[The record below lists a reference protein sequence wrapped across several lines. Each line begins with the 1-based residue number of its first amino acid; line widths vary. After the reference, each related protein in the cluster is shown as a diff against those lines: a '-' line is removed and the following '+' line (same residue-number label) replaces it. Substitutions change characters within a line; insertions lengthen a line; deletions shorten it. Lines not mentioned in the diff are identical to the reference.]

1 MPPMSPRLKSIIA
14 TTLIQGALF
23 YALIM
28 GLAMTFTREPPEKLS
43 AVTFTPKAKPPPP
56 PVLPLPK
63 APIVRVSPVAAK
75 DRPVILGDWSAA
87 GPAQRN
93 QDFMKA
99 TKWVRDNMPEAERRL
114 ERWKAAV
121 PQGSG
126 PGKVTRERPANLAT
140 HTLYWPA
147 QWSRGPL
154 PIVAWGNGNDG
165 MCSNSSLSYAAF
177 LAEIASHGYFVVAV
191 GNDDIDYPQPEGIE
205 ILADGRPIRTQASAL
220 RKAVDWAVAEN
231 GRGGSPYAGKLDTDK
246 IAYMGHGCGG
256 LQALSAAS
264 DPRAKAA
271 VLLNSAAALRPE
283 ATKASLA
290 QFEGQQDE
298 QSVLAAAEANFAKA
312 QAAGRTMYKAALAGV
327 GHSGAYPGPDRRWS
341 GAVLAWLNWQ
351 LKGDAKAAATFV
363 APARPGWSRIQATG
377 IGVEAA
383 KAQ

>member
-1 MPPMSPRLKSIIA
+1 MSPRLKAIIA
-14 TTLIQGALF
+14 TTVIQGVMF
-23 YALIM
+23 YALIT
-28 GLAMTFTREPPEKLS
+28 GLAMTFTRESPEKLS

-56 PVLPLPK
+56 AALPLPK
-63 APIVRVSPVAAK
+63 APIVHGAPVAAK
-75 DRPVILGDWSAA
+75 DRPVILHDWSAA
-87 GPAQRN
+87 SPAQRN

-99 TKWVRDNMPEAERRL
+99 TKWVRDNMPEAERRV

-126 PGKVTRERPANLAT
+126 PGKVNRVRPPNLAT

-154 PIVAWGNGNDG
+154 PIVAWGIGNDG
-165 MCSNSSLSYAAF
+165 LCSNSSLSYAAF

-220 RKAVDWAVAEN
+220 RKAVDWALAEN
-231 GRGGSPYAGKLDTDK
+231 GRAGSPYAGKLDTRK

-256 LQALSAAS
+256 LQAISAAS
-264 DPRAKAA
+264 DPRATTA
-271 VLLNSAAALRPE
+271 VLLNSAATLRPD

-298 QSVLAAAEANFAKA
+298 RSVLDAGEANFTKA
-312 QAAGRTMYKAALAGV
+312 QAAGRTMYRAALAGV

-341 GAVLAWLNWQ
+341 GAVLAWLDWQ
-351 LKGDAKAAATFV
+351 LKGDAKAAATF
-363 APARPGWSRIQATG
+363 AGQARPGWSRIQSTG
-377 IGVEAA
+377 IGGEAR
-383 KAQ
+383 KAE

>member
-1 MPPMSPRLKSIIA
+1 MSSRLKSIIA
-14 TTLIQGALF
+14 ATLIQGVLF

-28 GLAMTFTREPPEKLS
+28 GLAMTFTRETADRVS
-43 AVTFTPKAKPPPP
+43 AVTITAKVGPP
-56 PVLPLPK
+56 PVK
-63 APIVRVSPVAAK
+63 APIIRAAPVAAK
-75 DRPVILGDWSAA
+75 DRPVILHDWSAA
-87 GPAQRN
+87 SPAQRN

-99 TKWVRDNMPEAERRL
+99 TKWARDNMPEAERRL
-114 ERWKAAV
+114 ERWRAAV

-126 PGKVTRERPANLAT
+126 PGKVTRVRPANLAT

-177 LAEIASHGYFVVAV
+177 LSEIASHGYFVVAV

-231 GRGGSPYAGKLDTDK
+231 GRGGSPYAGKLDTGK

-256 LQALSAAS
+256 GQAMSAAS
-264 DPRAKAA
+264 DPRAMTA

-290 QFEGQQDE
+290 QFEGQPDDHA
-298 QSVLAAAEANFAKA
+298 VLEAGEANFAKA
-312 QAAGRTMYKAALAGV
+312 QAAGRTMYRAALAGV

-341 GAVLAWLNWQ
+341 GTVLAWLDWQ
-351 LKGDAKAAATFV
+351 LKGDAKAAAMF
-363 APARPGWSRIQATG
+363 AGQARAGWSRIEATG
-377 IGVEAA
+377 IGRAA
-383 KAQ
+383 PKEQ

>member
-1 MPPMSPRLKSIIA
+1 MNNRLKSLVFTA
-14 TTLIQGALF
+14 LIQGVLF

-28 GLAMTFTREPPEKLS
+28 GLAMTFTRGSSEKLS
-43 AVTFTPKAKPPPP
+43 AVTVTPRAKPPPP
-56 PVLPLPK
+56 PALRPLPK
-63 APIVRVSPVAAK
+63 APIVRVGPVAAK
-75 DRPVILGDWSAA
+75 DRPVILHDWAVA
-87 GPAQRN
+87 TPAQRN

-114 ERWKAAV
+114 ERWRAAV

-126 PGKVTRERPANLAT
+126 PGKVTRVRPDTLST

-165 MCSNSSLSYAAF
+165 LCSNSSLSYAAF
-177 LAEIASHGYFVVAV
+177 LSEIASHGYFVVAV
-191 GNDDIDYPQPEGIE
+191 GNDDIAYPQPEGIE

-231 GRGGSPYAGKLDTDK
+231 GRGGSPYAGKIDTSK
-246 IAYMGHGCGG
+246 VAYIGHGCGG
-256 LQALSAAS
+256 GQAMSAAS
-264 DPRAKAA
+264 DPRTTTAM
-271 VLLNSAAALRPE
+271 LLNSPAALRPE
-283 ATKASLA
+283 ATKASIA
-290 QFEGQQDE
+290 QLEGQQDE
-298 QSVLAAAEANFAKA
+298 RAVIKAGEANFAKA
-312 QAAGRTMYKAALAGV
+312 EAAGRTMYRAALSGV

-351 LKGDAKAAATFV
+351 LKGDAKAAAAFA
-363 APARPGWSRIQATG
+363 APARAGWSRVKATG
-377 IGVEAA
+377 IEGVAL